1 MDFAML
7 GPAGEGLQKAGVLL
21 QEGGE
26 FNPAMFRMRLPAVEE
41 GTQVKVRVSYVET
54 MGVRA
59 GYYEVVVP
67 LVVPEAVVPS
77 HLELVEVVQV
87 SCAINSGHTRPLK
100 VGDFNHP
107 MKVMFVELGRASFT
121 GFPAS
126 TTPDGKPCVWPNAD
140 FVLSYQVVCED
151 VAAAM
156 LVQAPYEEDPDTR
169 AIFCLSVC
177 PPDPCQLPVYGRA
190 VVFILDSH
198 NAMRGRAMEEA
209 RRAVMAALKRLS
221 PADSFGIIA
230 FDYELLV
237 FAEAMESATA
247 EAVKKASKFVL
258 QAYDTDEACNIL
270 SPLQLALKMLK
281 GVRGMLPQIV
291 LLSDA
296 AVEDERS
303 ICCYLQEALLEWG
316 PNAPRIFTC
325 GIGPSCSY
333 YFLRWIAGVSR
344 GATEFAFTADEVRK
358 KVERL
363 LLAVSRPLI
372 TNITI
377 RDMPA
382 GFQLVPFPIPDLY
395 AACPVAVSGR
405 LDGDVPLALELRGVR
420 ANGAPWKAKVPVV
433 EAATLP
439 LSTVGIREHTDLMTA
454 DAWLQRDPDLER
466 GVARMSQTVCVPSH
480 FTRMVLF
487 ETNRANYDALQ
498 HDRIQGKDLKV
509 RTYTDPPSAPV
520 SIVPSLVIGLGGPA
534 VAQKQTSQQQQ
545 EQQQRGP
552 GGLLGEV
559 LEEDEEE
566 EEGELLQSRQGKPLG
581 LLGSIMSCYRPNAAP
596 GRPHRVTTAAAT
608 RLVQLPG
615 FRQRGGL
622 RPCSRRNG
630 AQWRRER
637 PRRVAMAAADGEEA
651 DGGGESA
658 EAEEFS
664 PALASGAEAGKGEG
678 SNSISSGSESEGGG
692 DAESREWEGDLQ
704 YMMSWQWDDVVRFWR
719 ASGASEDQITSEEF
733 ESLREWWSTS
743 ARYWQRDGRLDGKT
757 LWDVVELLRR
767 WELDGWFRVFET
779 AMSPEMEFALESVVE
794 GKEETFVGEE
804 WMDRLT
810 PRGIR
815 EANERRLTGG
825 DTGARGLLGAGD
837 AGVVDVGGEVA
848 VVDGEGEG
856 EVEVSE
862 EERRGVE
869 QRWREMMEESMVRVL
884 QGQTTMPNGTGGA
897 AAAAAAGGESGE
909 NGESSTGGSSGSTR
923 RARSSKW
930 VGPRPG
936 DLPSLT
942 HRPPRDWPP
951 PGWQVDAD
959 ELAVIHGATRGKQG
973 GGRGGE
979 AGAEEEEE
987 ERVREERWA
996 VFMKQYEAWVQANKD
1011 LLDEEAAVADPI
1023 YFPGRRKAGDKYR
1036 PGLYELPFVEAG
1048 QVYAGQV
1055 TTINLNEGC
1064 FIDIGAVHDG
1074 WVPIYNDDWYEL
1086 RQVLSI
1092 GTPVLVEV
1100 TAKRDPFRFRFPIEL
1115 RLLNPDV
1122 DHMIFRRQRYPPHA
1136 PIFSRDGDFN
1146 LNELAVEVRRP
1157 KLPFVKRAFFPN
1169 RWERLFV
1176 EESEQQEEDF
1186 RHPYIQHVDRIQ
1198 GAERMLVQ
1206 RVRRGE
1212 VVTPQDVALM
1222 LPEPADAELVDL
1234 AAAEEELKWDEE
1246 AAAAA
1251 ARGEV
1256 VDAPPSRHD
1265 VLRASLA
1272 AVHQQRLQ
1280 AEQDAV
1286 TRDRA
1291 ARTEVGLPIYE
1302 PGREKLV
1309 RQIGGGK
1316 EEWWR
1321 YMSFLYTAV
1330 DLALFPNGIPD
1341 ETAARQAADEALI
1354 EAVVGS
1360 AAPSS
1365 SSPPSAAPSA
1375 GSSGSD
1381 GGAGDL

>member
-1 MDFAML
+1 MDPSQSLLQRAKSRRQPDEAQQLLPTCPMVYAIIDEASLEEAAAANAAANAAAAVAAAAAAAAGGVSAGSPRSTDGSVGGAAVGGGGSVGSAGSLRGLGEGSGRLGSGAGGSGGGGERSSSGGGGLLKRLSSGKSTADGTGTSLDAPDQSGGLLGGKGGAMDFAML

-487 ETNRANYDALQ
+487 ETNRASYDALQ
-498 HDRIQGKDLKV
+498 HDRIQV
-509 RTYTDPPSAPV
+509 PPPF
-520 SIVPSLVIGLGGPA
+520 P
-534 VAQKQTSQQQQ
+534 
-545 EQQQRGP
+545 
-552 GGLLGEV
+552 
-559 LEEDEEE
+559 
-566 EEGELLQSRQGKPLG
+566 
-581 LLGSIMSCYRPNAAP
+581 
-596 GRPHRVTTAAAT
+596 
-608 RLVQLPG
+608 
-615 FRQRGGL
+615 
-622 RPCSRRNG
+622 
-630 AQWRRER
+630 
-637 PRRVAMAAADGEEA
+637 
-651 DGGGESA
+651 
-658 EAEEFS
+658 
-664 PALASGAEAGKGEG
+664 
-678 SNSISSGSESEGGG
+678 
-692 DAESREWEGDLQ
+692 
-704 YMMSWQWDDVVRFWR
+704 
-719 ASGASEDQITSEEF
+719 
-733 ESLREWWSTS
+733 
-743 ARYWQRDGRLDGKT
+743 
-757 LWDVVELLRR
+757 
-767 WELDGWFRVFET
+767 
-779 AMSPEMEFALESVVE
+779 
-794 GKEETFVGEE
+794 
-804 WMDRLT
+804 
-810 PRGIR
+810 
-815 EANERRLTGG
+815 
-825 DTGARGLLGAGD
+825 
-837 AGVVDVGGEVA
+837 
-848 VVDGEGEG
+848 
-856 EVEVSE
+856 
-862 EERRGVE
+862 
-869 QRWREMMEESMVRVL
+869 
-884 QGQTTMPNGTGGA
+884 
-897 AAAAAAGGESGE
+897 
-909 NGESSTGGSSGSTR
+909 SST
-923 RARSSKW
+923 
-930 VGPRPG
+930 
-936 DLPSLT
+936 
-942 HRPPRDWPP
+942 PP
-951 PGWQVDAD
+951 
-959 ELAVIHGATRGKQG
+959 HS
-973 GGRGGE
+973 
-979 AGAEEEEE
+979 
-987 ERVREERWA
+987 
-996 VFMKQYEAWVQANKD
+996 
-1011 LLDEEAAVADPI
+1011 
-1023 YFPGRRKAGDKYR
+1023 
-1036 PGLYELPFVEAG
+1036 LPFARMPPF
-1048 QVYAGQV
+1048 
-1055 TTINLNEGC
+1055 L
-1064 FIDIGAVHDG
+1064 
-1074 WVPIYNDDWYEL
+1074 
-1086 RQVLSI
+1086 
-1092 GTPVLVEV
+1092 LV
-1100 TAKRDPFRFRFPIEL
+1100 F
-1115 RLLNPDV
+1115 
-1122 DHMIFRRQRYPPHA
+1122 
-1136 PIFSRDGDFN
+1136 FSLD
-1146 LNELAVEVRRP
+1146 
-1157 KLPFVKRAFFPN
+1157 
-1169 RWERLFV
+1169 
-1176 EESEQQEEDF
+1176 Q
-1186 RHPYIQHVDRIQ
+1186 
-1198 GAERMLVQ
+1198 
-1206 RVRRGE
+1206 
-1212 VVTPQDVALM
+1212 
-1222 LPEPADAELVDL
+1222 
-1234 AAAEEELKWDEE
+1234 
-1246 AAAAA
+1246 
-1251 ARGEV
+1251 
-1256 VDAPPSRHD
+1256 
-1265 VLRASLA
+1265 SL
-1272 AVHQQRLQ
+1272 
-1280 AEQDAV
+1280 
-1286 TRDRA
+1286 
-1291 ARTEVGLPIYE
+1291 I
-1302 PGREKLV
+1302 
-1309 RQIGGGK
+1309 
-1316 EEWWR
+1316 
-1321 YMSFLYTAV
+1321 
-1330 DLALFPNGIPD
+1330 
-1341 ETAARQAADEALI
+1341 
-1354 EAVVGS
+1354 
-1360 AAPSS
+1360 
-1365 SSPPSAAPSA
+1365 
-1375 GSSGSD
+1375 
-1381 GGAGDL
+1381 

>member
-1 MDFAML
+1 MDSQTLLQRAKSRRQPDEAQQLLPTCPMVYAIIDEASLEEAAAANAAATAAAAAATAAAAAAGGASAGSPRSTDAAVGGGAVGGGGSVGSAGSLRGLGEGNLSFGGGSGRSAKQSWDLSSDGGGSGRRAGGGGGGLGGAERAAVLRAQMSSLSLAVECLLNTAVVTLEGTWTVSSNGIAPRCEWLFALPINHKVSVSSVEVVTTDSHFFTTAIVTKEEAESAAASSAHPHPHHHDPSPHHHHTSSTSSSSSSSSSVSNFLARVGSGRL
-7 GPAGEGLQKAGVLL
+7 GSGVSLGGSGGGGERGSGGGLLKRLSSGKSTANGSSGSLDLTDQSGGLLGGKGAVDFSLLGSAGEGLQRAGVLL
-21 QEGGE
+21 QESGGD
-26 FNPAMFRMRLPAVEE
+26 FNPAMFRMRLPAVQE

-54 MGVRA
+54 MAVRA

-67 LVVPEAVVPS
+67 LLVPDAVVPS

-237 FAEAMESATA
+237 FAEAMESGTA

-395 AACPVAVSGR
+395 AACPVTVSGR
-405 LDGDVPLALELRGVR
+405 LEGDVPLALELRGVR

-487 ETNRANYDALQ
+487 ETNRASYDALQ

-520 SIVPSLVIGLGGPA
+520 SIVPGLVIGLGGPA
-534 VAQKQTSQQQQ
+534 VAQKQVSQLQQ

-559 LEEDEEE
+559 LEEEE
-566 EEGELLQSRQGKPLG
+566 EEGDLLLQSRQGRTLG
-581 LLGSIMSCYRPNAAP
+581 LLGSIMSCYRPN
-596 GRPHRVTTAAAT
+596 
-608 RLVQLPG
+608 
-615 FRQRGGL
+615 
-622 RPCSRRNG
+622 
-630 AQWRRER
+630 
-637 PRRVAMAAADGEEA
+637 
-651 DGGGESA
+651 
-658 EAEEFS
+658 
-664 PALASGAEAGKGEG
+664 
-678 SNSISSGSESEGGG
+678 SGSG
-692 DAESREWEGDLQ
+692 
-704 YMMSWQWDDVVRFWR
+704 
-719 ASGASEDQITSEEF
+719 SGP
-733 ESLREWWSTS
+733 
-743 ARYWQRDGRLDGKT
+743 K
-757 LWDVVELLRR
+757 
-767 WELDGWFRVFET
+767 
-779 AMSPEMEFALESVVE
+779 
-794 GKEETFVGEE
+794 
-804 WMDRLT
+804 
-810 PRGIR
+810 
-815 EANERRLTGG
+815 
-825 DTGARGLLGAGD
+825 
-837 AGVVDVGGEVA
+837 
-848 VVDGEGEG
+848 
-856 EVEVSE
+856 
-862 EERRGVE
+862 
-869 QRWREMMEESMVRVL
+869 
-884 QGQTTMPNGTGGA
+884 
-897 AAAAAAGGESGE
+897 
-909 NGESSTGGSSGSTR
+909 
-923 RARSSKW
+923 
-930 VGPRPG
+930 
-936 DLPSLT
+936 
-942 HRPPRDWPP
+942 
-951 PGWQVDAD
+951 
-959 ELAVIHGATRGKQG
+959 
-973 GGRGGE
+973 
-979 AGAEEEEE
+979 
-987 ERVREERWA
+987 
-996 VFMKQYEAWVQANKD
+996 
-1011 LLDEEAAVADPI
+1011 
-1023 YFPGRRKAGDKYR
+1023 
-1036 PGLYELPFVEAG
+1036 
-1048 QVYAGQV
+1048 
-1055 TTINLNEGC
+1055 
-1064 FIDIGAVHDG
+1064 
-1074 WVPIYNDDWYEL
+1074 
-1086 RQVLSI
+1086 
-1092 GTPVLVEV
+1092 
-1100 TAKRDPFRFRFPIEL
+1100 KR
-1115 RLLNPDV
+1115 
-1122 DHMIFRRQRYPPHA
+1122 
-1136 PIFSRDGDFN
+1136 
-1146 LNELAVEVRRP
+1146 
-1157 KLPFVKRAFFPN
+1157 
-1169 RWERLFV
+1169 
-1176 EESEQQEEDF
+1176 
-1186 RHPYIQHVDRIQ
+1186 
-1198 GAERMLVQ
+1198 
-1206 RVRRGE
+1206 
-1212 VVTPQDVALM
+1212 
-1222 LPEPADAELVDL
+1222 
-1234 AAAEEELKWDEE
+1234 
-1246 AAAAA
+1246 
-1251 ARGEV
+1251 
-1256 VDAPPSRHD
+1256 
-1265 VLRASLA
+1265 
-1272 AVHQQRLQ
+1272 
-1280 AEQDAV
+1280 
-1286 TRDRA
+1286 
-1291 ARTEVGLPIYE
+1291 
-1302 PGREKLV
+1302 
-1309 RQIGGGK
+1309 
-1316 EEWWR
+1316 
-1321 YMSFLYTAV
+1321 
-1330 DLALFPNGIPD
+1330 
-1341 ETAARQAADEALI
+1341 
-1354 EAVVGS
+1354 
-1360 AAPSS
+1360 
-1365 SSPPSAAPSA
+1365 
-1375 GSSGSD
+1375 
-1381 GGAGDL
+1381 

>member
-1 MDFAML
+1 ML
-7 GPAGEGLQKAGVLL
+7 
-21 QEGGE
+21 
-26 FNPAMFRMRLPAVEE
+26 
-41 GTQVKVRVSYVET
+41 T
-54 MGVRA
+54 
-59 GYYEVVVP
+59 
-67 LVVPEAVVPS
+67 
-77 HLELVEVVQV
+77 
-87 SCAINSGHTRPLK
+87 
-100 VGDFNHP
+100 
-107 MKVMFVELGRASFT
+107 
-121 GFPAS
+121 
-126 TTPDGKPCVWPNAD
+126 
-140 FVLSYQVVCED
+140 
-151 VAAAM
+151 
-156 LVQAPYEEDPDTR
+156 
-169 AIFCLSVC
+169 
-177 PPDPCQLPVYGRA
+177 
-190 VVFILDSH
+190 
-198 NAMRGRAMEEA
+198 
-209 RRAVMAALKRLS
+209 
-221 PADSFGIIA
+221 
-230 FDYELLV
+230 
-237 FAEAMESATA
+237 
-247 EAVKKASKFVL
+247 
-258 QAYDTDEACNIL
+258 
-270 SPLQLALKMLK
+270 
-281 GVRGMLPQIV
+281 
-291 LLSDA
+291 
-296 AVEDERS
+296 
-303 ICCYLQEALLEWG
+303 
-316 PNAPRIFTC
+316 
-325 GIGPSCSY
+325 
-333 YFLRWIAGVSR
+333 SR
-344 GATEFAFTADEVRK
+344 G
-358 KVERL
+358 
-363 LLAVSRPLI
+363 
-372 TNITI
+372 
-377 RDMPA
+377 
-382 GFQLVPFPIPDLY
+382 G
-395 AACPVAVSGR
+395 
-405 LDGDVPLALELRGVR
+405 
-420 ANGAPWKAKVPVV
+420 
-433 EAATLP
+433 
-439 LSTVGIREHTDLMTA
+439 
-454 DAWLQRDPDLER
+454 
-466 GVARMSQTVCVPSH
+466 
-480 FTRMVLF
+480 
-487 ETNRANYDALQ
+487 
-498 HDRIQGKDLKV
+498 
-509 RTYTDPPSAPV
+509 
-520 SIVPSLVIGLGGPA
+520 
-534 VAQKQTSQQQQ
+534 
-545 EQQQRGP
+545 
-552 GGLLGEV
+552 
-559 LEEDEEE
+559 
-566 EEGELLQSRQGKPLG
+566 
-581 LLGSIMSCYRPNAAP
+581 AAP
-596 GRPHRVTTAAAT
+596 MALAGWPHRVTTAAAT
-608 RLVQLPG
+608 KLVQLPG
-615 FRQRGGL
+615 LRQRGGL
-622 RPCSRRNG
+622 RPCFRRNG

-637 PRRVAMAAADGEEA
+637 SRRVAVAAADSEGA

-658 EAEEFS
+658 EAEESS
-664 PALASGAEAGKGEG
+664 PALAAGAEAGKGEG
-678 SNSISSGSESEGGG
+678 SNIISSISSNISSGSESESGG

-757 LWDVVELLRR
+757 LWDVVEMLRR

-815 EANERRLTGG
+815 EANERRLTG

-837 AGVVDVGGEVA
+837 AGVVDVGGGAGDVA
-848 VVDGEGEG
+848 VEGEGEG
-856 EVEVSE
+856 EGDVSE
-862 EERRGVE
+862 EERKGVE

-884 QGQTTMPNGTGGA
+884 QGQTTMANGA
-897 AAAAAAGGESGE
+897 AGAAGESGE
-909 NGESSTGGSSGSTR
+909 GNTGGSSGGSGSTR
-923 RARSSKW
+923 RVRSNKW
-930 VGPRPG
+930 VGARPG

-959 ELAVIHGATRGKQG
+959 ELAVIHGAAGGEKG

-979 AGAEEEEE
+979 AGVEEE
-987 ERVREERWA
+987 ERVREERWG
-996 VFMKQYEAWVQANKD
+996 VFMKQYEAWAQANKEI
-1011 LLDEEAAVADPI
+1011 LDEEAAVADPI
-1023 YFPGRRKAGDKYR
+1023 YFPGRRKTGNKYR

-1048 QVYAGQV
+1048 QVYTGRV

-1122 DHMIFRRQRYPPHA
+1122 DDMIFRRQRYPPHA

-1186 RHPYIQHVDRIQ
+1186 RHPYIQHVERIQ

-1212 VVTPQDVALM
+1212 VVTQEDVASM
-1222 LPEPADAELVDL
+1222 LPEPADAALVDL

-1246 AAAAA
+1246 EAAAV

-1365 SSPPSAAPSA
+1365 SPSSAAPSA
-1375 GSSGSD
+1375 GSLGSD